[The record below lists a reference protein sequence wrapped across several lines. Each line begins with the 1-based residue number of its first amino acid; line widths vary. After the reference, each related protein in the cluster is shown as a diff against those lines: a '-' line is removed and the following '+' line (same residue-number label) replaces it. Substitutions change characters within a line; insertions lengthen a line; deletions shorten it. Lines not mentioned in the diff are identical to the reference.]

1 MWDRAFGT
9 FCRGEPESID
19 GVFVMCGVDDLE
31 MPEEEM

>member
-1 MWDRAFGT
+1 M
-9 FCRGEPESID
+9 GEPESID